1 MENIKKIRTGTV
13 KKCNNHCPQCGS
25 YIDDEH
31 VVVGDSTFDEFPHQ
45 EFTCL
50 DCGCVF
56 EEIYKYSTTH
66 KTGQN
71 TVD

>member
-1 MENIKKIRTGTV
+1 MENIKTLKTGAT
-13 KKCNNHCPQCGS
+13 KKCVNHCPQCGAR
-25 YIDDEH
+25 IDDEH
-31 VVVGDSTFDEFPHQ
+31 VVVGRSEFDEFPHQ

-56 EEIYKYSTTH
+56 EEIYKYSSSQ
-66 KTGQN
+66 KKGQN